1 MGMTILFTDPD
12 SFMWILKLFTFGK
25 NSLVKVMTKNKNKLL
40 LLKITCFGGILS
52 IKKITFSY
60 LSYHLFPL

>member
-40 LLKITCFGGILS
+40 LLKINCFGGILS
-52 IKKITFSY
+52 IKK
-60 LSYHLFPL
+60 

>member
-40 LLKITCFGGILS
+40 LLKINCFGWILS

>member
-1 MGMTILFTDPD
+1 MGMTIFFTDPD